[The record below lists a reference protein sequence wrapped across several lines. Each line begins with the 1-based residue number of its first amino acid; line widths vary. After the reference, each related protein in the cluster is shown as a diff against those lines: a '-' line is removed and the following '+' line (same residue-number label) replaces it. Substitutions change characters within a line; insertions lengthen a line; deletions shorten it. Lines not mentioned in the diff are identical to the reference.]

1 MLQPVFGDIGIE
13 PRIIY
18 DRRKVQRKDQPQ
30 RQRRQRRREKEPSI
44 LSHQFQHA
52 ENIARLESSSVWES
66 ALWFPIARLAPDL
79 VSTVSN
85 RELTGRRPQH
95 TMNDKPSMAEP
106 VFYDPERARWKRL
119 RRLVDALV
127 AVLSALVIFFVYTT
141 LRDERLPEL
150 LFSPQKRAFKALKES
165 EKEKARERQK
175 KLASRSHRKSKLP
188 ASEVKLNQEEG
199 IRAAFYVPW
208 DAASFSSLRDYS
220 RQIDLLYP
228 DWLHVLTPD
237 GRLQGVDDQT
247 NTFFDVVQSNRVRSV
262 DDRVMPLLKA
272 EDATMEVFP
281 MVNNFDGTEWVG
293 GITDFLNDPSARAV
307 FRQQV
312 GVYLSSDRFRGL
324 MVDFEAFPSVGQPGY
339 VALLNELASDLHA
352 RGMKLYVSVPAH
364 NPEFNYAAI
373 AGPADGVVVMNYD
386 EHYPGAA
393 SGPVASQDWFVDNL
407 KYIVKAIPK
416 EKVICAIANY
426 GYDWVLKPKKGKIPP
441 DARDHTVSAQEAWL
455 EARDSDEDVTFD
467 DDALNPH
474 FSYLDEHSLRHD
486 VWFLDAVTAL
496 NHMRA
501 AQTLGIQTFALWRL
515 GGEDRTLWRIWDVP
529 GEAGATDKL
538 RDVPPGQDV
547 DMEGQGEILR
557 IEDRPTHGTRDFTI
571 DAGTKL
577 ITDENFQSLPEPYR
591 VARYGYTPNKVA
603 LTFDDGPDPDWTP
616 KILDALKKE
625 HASATFFLI
634 GIQTDKFPGLAERI
648 YREGHAIG
656 NHTFTHPDVSNI
668 SSTQMKVELNLTE
681 RLFASLVGVRVVLMR
696 PPYAIDEEPDTADQ
710 VRPLEFAQD
719 LGYITVGN
727 RIDPNDWSDKPR
739 HHTAEEISTYV
750 LAHLPP
756 CGPNDLRCGNIVLL
770 HDGGGNRAE
779 TLRALPMIIDGIRA
793 RGLEVAPVYELL
805 GKTRADV
812 MAPLTTRELWAA
824 RLDGLGFWLFEAG
837 IVAITWIFFL
847 GDLLMTGRLLFIG
860 TAAVYD
866 RLQEKIFGRPAEV
879 ASYKPKVAVL
889 IPAYNEEKVVE
900 RTVRA
905 ALNSN
910 YPNLR
915 VIVIDDGSRDRTLEV
930 ARRAFAREEAAGR
943 VLILTKPNSGKA
955 EALNYG
961 IEHIGDA
968 ELFVG
973 IDADTVIAS
982 DAISRLVPHFINP
995 KVGAIA
1001 GNAKVGNRV
1010 NLWTRWQ
1017 ALEYITSQNFERR
1030 ALDVLG
1036 AVSVVPGAIGA
1047 WRVSAVR
1054 EAGGYQIDTVAED
1067 ADLTMALL
1075 RRGYRVEYED
1085 MALAYTEAPTS
1096 ANGLMR
1102 QRFRW
1107 SFGILQAVY
1116 KHSGVFARKGAL
1128 GFVALPNIVIFQILL
1143 PLVSPLIDIMFAVG
1157 AIWYFIQK
1165 HFHPDSTDPAS
1176 FHKLVAFFFV
1186 FLVVDFLASALA
1198 FALERRRPDDKE
1210 DSWLLTQVWLQRFAY
1225 RQLFSVVLFRTLKRA
1240 LEGRRFAWDK
1250 LERTAAVKYVP
1261 SENRDSVNVP

>member
-1 MLQPVFGDIGIE
+1 
-13 PRIIY
+13 
-18 DRRKVQRKDQPQ
+18 
-30 RQRRQRRREKEPSI
+30 
-44 LSHQFQHA
+44 
-52 ENIARLESSSVWES
+52 
-66 ALWFPIARLAPDL
+66 
-79 VSTVSN
+79 
-85 RELTGRRPQH
+85 
-95 TMNDKPSMAEP
+95 MAEP
-106 VFYDPERARWKRL
+106 VFYDPQRARWKRL
-119 RRLVDALV
+119 RRFVDALV
-127 AVLSALVIFFVYTT
+127 LAITALIIFFGYTT
-141 LRDERLPEL
+141 LRDEHLPEL

-175 KLASRSHRKSKLP
+175 KLANRSHRKSKLP

-208 DAASFSSLRDYS
+208 DAASFSSLRDFA
-220 RQIDLLYP
+220 RQVDLLYP
-228 DWLHVLTPD
+228 DWLHVLTSD
-237 GRLQGVDDQT
+237 GRLQAVDDQT
-247 NTFFDVVQSNRVRSV
+247 NKFFDVVQNNHVRSV
-262 DDRVMPLLKA
+262 DDRVMPFIKA
-272 EDATMEVFP
+272 ESPTMEVFP

-293 GITDFLNDPSARAV
+293 GITDFLNNPDARAA
-307 FRQQV
+307 FRRQV
-312 GVYLSSDRFRGL
+312 GMFLASDRFRGL

-339 VALLNELASDLHA
+339 VALLNELSLDLHA

-364 NPEFNYAAI
+364 NLEFDYAAI
-373 AGPADGVVVMNYD
+373 SKPADGVVVMNYD

-407 KYIVKAIPK
+407 KFAVKVIPR
-416 EKVICAIANY
+416 EKLICAIANY
-426 GYDWVLKPKKGKIPP
+426 GYDWVQKPAKGALPAGAK
-441 DARDHTVSAQEAWL
+441 DHSVSVQEAWL
-455 EARDSDEDVTFD
+455 EARDSDVDVTFD
-467 DDALNPH
+467 DDAMNPH
-474 FSYLDEHSLRHD
+474 FSYLDEGSLRHD

-496 NHMRA
+496 NHMRS
-501 AQTLGIQTFALWRL
+501 AQLLGIQTFALWKL
-515 GGEDRTLWRIWDVP
+515 GGEDRTIWKVWDIP
-529 GEAGATDKL
+529 GDPASAAKL
-538 RDVPPGQDV
+538 RSVPPGLDV

-557 IEDRPTHGTRDFTI
+557 IEERPTPGIRDLTI
-571 DAGTKL
+571 DANTKL
-577 ITDENFQSLPEPYR
+577 ITDEVFQSLPEPYR
-591 VARYGYTPNKVA
+591 VARYGYSPNKVA
-603 LTFDDGPDPDWTP
+603 LTFDDGPDPEWTP
-616 KILDALKKE
+616 KILDVLKEE
-625 HASATFFLI
+625 HATATFFLI
-634 GIQTDKFPGLAERI
+634 GIQTDKFPGLAKRI
-648 YREGHAIG
+648 YREGNTIG

-668 SSTQMKVELNLTE
+668 SSTQFKVELNLTE
-681 RLFASLVGVRVVLMR
+681 RLFASLDGVRVTLLR

-727 RIDPNDWSDKPR
+727 RIDPNDWNDKPR
-739 HHTAEEISTYV
+739 RRTAEEITASV
-750 LAHLPP
+750 MAHLPP
-756 CGPNDLRCGNIVLL
+756 CRGDDLRCGNIVLL
-770 HDGGGNRAE
+770 HDGGGDREE
-779 TLRALPMIIDGIRA
+779 TVRALPMIIKGVRA
-793 RGLEVAPVYELL
+793 RGLEIAPVYELF
-805 GKTRADV
+805 GKSRADV

-824 RLDGLGFWLFEAG
+824 RLDRLGFWLFEAG
-837 IVAITWIFFL
+837 IIAITWIFFL

-860 TAAVYD
+860 AAAIYD

-889 IPAYNEEKVVE
+889 IPAYNEEKVIV

-915 VIVIDDGSRDRTLEV
+915 VIVIDDGSRDRTLAV
-930 ARRAFAREEAAGR
+930 ARAAFAREEAAGR
-943 VLILTKPNSGKA
+943 VIILTKPNSGKA
-955 EALNYG
+955 DALNYG
-961 IEHIGDA
+961 IEHIEDA

-973 IDADTVIAS
+973 IDADTIIAS

-1085 MALAYTEAPTS
+1085 MALAYTEAPTN

-1143 PLVSPLIDIMFAVG
+1143 PLVSPLIDIMFVVG
-1157 AIWYFIQK
+1157 TIWYFVQK
-1165 HFHPDSTDPAS
+1165 RFHPDSTDPAS
-1176 FHKLVAFFFV
+1176 FHKLVAFFFA
-1186 FLVVDFLASALA
+1186 FLIIDFLASTLA

-1210 DSWLLTQVWLQRFAY
+1210 DVWLLSQVWLQRFAY
-1225 RQLFSVVLFRTLKRA
+1225 RQLFSVVLFKTLKRA
-1240 LEGRRFAWDK
+1240 LEGRKFAWDK

-1261 SENRDSVNVP
+1261 SESRDSVNVP

>member
-1 MLQPVFGDIGIE
+1 MDAV
-13 PRIIY
+13 
-18 DRRKVQRKDQPQ
+18 V
-30 RQRRQRRREKEPSI
+30 
-44 LSHQFQHA
+44 
-52 ENIARLESSSVWES
+52 
-66 ALWFPIARLAPDL
+66 LA
-79 VSTVSN
+79 
-85 RELTGRRPQH
+85 
-95 TMNDKPSMAEP
+95 
-106 VFYDPERARWKRL
+106 
-119 RRLVDALV
+119 
-127 AVLSALVIFFVYTT
+127 LSALIIFFVYTT
-141 LRDERLPEL
+141 LRDEPLPEL

-208 DAASFSSLRDYS
+208 DAASFSSLRDFS
-220 RQIDLLYP
+220 HQIDLLYP

-237 GRLQGVDDQT
+237 GRLQAVDDQT
-247 NTFFDVVQSNRVRSV
+247 NKFFDVVQNNHVRPV
-262 DDRVMPLLKA
+262 DDRVMPFLKA
-272 EDATMEVFP
+272 EDNNMEVFP
-281 MVNNFDGTEWVG
+281 MVNNFNGSEWVED
-293 GITDFLNDPSARAV
+293 ITGFLNNPEARSL
-307 FRQQV
+307 FRRQV
-312 GVYLSSDRFRGL
+312 ALYLASDRFRGL
-324 MVDFEAFPSVGQPGY
+324 MVDFESFPKAGQPGY
-339 VALLNELASDLHA
+339 IALLNELSADLHA

-364 NPEFNYAAI
+364 NEEFDYAVI
-373 AGPADGVVVMNYD
+373 AAPADGVVAMDYD

-393 SGPVASQDWFVDNL
+393 SGPVASQDWFVNNL
-407 KYIVKAIPK
+407 KFAVKVIPR
-416 EKVICAIANY
+416 EKLICAIANY
-426 GYDWVLKPKKGKIPP
+426 GYDWALKPKKGKLPA
-441 DARDHTVSAQEAWL
+441 DARDTSVSVQEAWL
-455 EARDSDEDVTFD
+455 AARDSDEDVTFD

-474 FSYLDEHSLRHD
+474 FSYLDERGLRHD

-501 AQTLGIQTFALWRL
+501 AQMLGIQTFALWRL
-515 GGEDRTLWRIWDVP
+515 GGEDRTLWRIWDMP
-529 GEAGATDKL
+529 GDAGAADKL

-557 IEDRPTHGTRDFTI
+557 IEDRPTHGTRDLTI
-571 DAGTKL
+571 DSDTKL

-591 VARYGYTPNKVA
+591 VARYGYSPNKVA
-603 LTFDDGPDPDWTP
+603 LTFDDGPDGDWTP
-616 KILDALKKE
+616 KILDVLKKE
-625 HASATFFLI
+625 QAPATFFLI
-634 GIQTDKFPGLAERI
+634 GIQADKFPGLVKRI
-648 YREGHAIG
+648 YNEDHTIG

-668 SSTQMKVELNLTE
+668 SSTHMKVELNLTE
-681 RLFASLVGVRVVLMR
+681 RLFASLVGVRATLLR

-719 LGYITVGN
+719 MGYTTVGN
-727 RIDPNDWSDKPR
+727 RIDPNDWSNNPR
-739 HHTAEEISTYV
+739 RSAEQISNYV

-756 CGPNDLRCGNIVLL
+756 CGVNDLRCGNIVLL

-779 TLRALPMIIDGIRA
+779 TVRALPMIIAGIRA
-793 RGLEVAPVYELL
+793 RGYEIVPVYELL

-812 MAPLTTRELWAA
+812 MAPLPTGQRWAA
-824 RLDGLGFWLFEAG
+824 RLDRLGFWLFDAG
-837 IVAITWIFFL
+837 VMGITWIFFL

-866 RLQEKIFGRPAEV
+866 RLHEKIFGRPSEV
-879 ASYKPKVAVL
+879 ASYRPKVAVL
-889 IPAYNEEKVVE
+889 IPAYNEEKVIL

-905 ALNSN
+905 ALNSD

-915 VIVIDDGSRDRTLEV
+915 VIVIDDGSRDRTLAV
-930 ARRAFAREEAAGR
+930 ARAAFGGEEAEGK
-943 VLILTKPNSGKA
+943 VLILTKPNAGKA

-961 IEHIGDA
+961 IEHIQDA

-973 IDADTVIAS
+973 IDADTIIAR
-982 DAISRLVPHFINP
+982 DAISRLVPHFVNP

-1030 ALDVLG
+1030 ALDVFG

-1054 EAGGYQIDTVAED
+1054 QAGGYQVDTVAED

-1075 RRGYRVEYED
+1075 RLGYRVEYED
-1085 MALAYTEAPTS
+1085 MALAYTEAPTN

-1116 KHSGVFARKGAL
+1116 KHSGVFGRKGAL

-1143 PLVSPLIDIMFAVG
+1143 PLVSPLIDIMFAFG

-1186 FLVVDFLASALA
+1186 FLVIDFLASAIA

-1210 DSWLLTQVWLQRFAY
+1210 DVWLLSQVWLQRFAY
-1225 RQLFSVVLFRTLKRA
+1225 RQLFSVVLFKTLKRA
-1240 LEGRRFAWDK
+1240 LEGRKFAWDK

-1261 SENRDSVNVP
+1261 SENRDQVNVP

>member
-1 MLQPVFGDIGIE
+1 
-13 PRIIY
+13 
-18 DRRKVQRKDQPQ
+18 
-30 RQRRQRRREKEPSI
+30 
-44 LSHQFQHA
+44 
-52 ENIARLESSSVWES
+52 
-66 ALWFPIARLAPDL
+66 
-79 VSTVSN
+79 
-85 RELTGRRPQH
+85 
-95 TMNDKPSMAEP
+95 MAEP
-106 VFYDPERARWKRL
+106 VFYDPRRARWKRL
-119 RRLVDALV
+119 RRLTDVVV
-127 AVLSALVIFFVYTT
+127 AALSALVIFFVYTT
-141 LRDERLPEL
+141 LRDEHLPEL

-165 EKEKARERQK
+165 EQQKARDRQK
-175 KLASRSHRKSKLP
+175 KLALRSHRKSKLSP
-188 ASEVKLNQEEG
+188 SEVKLNEEEG

-208 DAASFSSLRDYS
+208 DAASFSSLRDFS

-237 GRLQGVDDQT
+237 GRLQAVDDQT
-247 NTFFDVVQSNRVRSV
+247 NKFFDVVQNSRARTV
-262 DDRVMPLLKA
+262 DDRVMPMLKA
-272 EDATMEVFP
+272 ENNPMEVFP
-281 MVNNFDGTEWVG
+281 MVNNFDGTDWVA
-293 GITDFLNDPSARAV
+293 GIGAFLNDPAARAR

-312 GVYLSSDRFRGL
+312 QLYLASDSFRGL
-324 MVDFEAFPSVGQPGY
+324 MVDFESFPKAAQPGY
-339 VALLNELASDLHA
+339 VALLNELSADLHTK
-352 RGMKLYVSVPAH
+352 GLKLYVSVPAH
-364 NPEFNYAAI
+364 NEEFDYPAI
-373 AGPADGVVVMNYD
+373 AAPVDGVVVMNYD

-393 SGPVASQDWFVDNL
+393 SGPVASQDWFVENL
-407 KYIVKAIPK
+407 NFAVKAIPR
-416 EKVICAIANY
+416 EKLICAIANY
-426 GYDWVLKPKKGKIPP
+426 GYDWVLKPKKGKLPA
-441 DARDHTVSAQEAWL
+441 DAKDHGVSVQEAWL

-474 FSYLDEHSLRHD
+474 FSYLDERSLRHD

-515 GGEDRTLWRIWDVP
+515 GGEDRTIWRIWDIP
-529 GEAGATDKL
+529 GDAAAAAKL

-557 IEDRPTHGTRDFTI
+557 IEDRPTPGTRDLTI
-571 DAGTKL
+571 DPNSKL

-591 VARYGYTPNKVA
+591 VGRYGYSSNKVA
-603 LTFDDGPDPDWTP
+603 LTFDDGPDPEWTP
-616 KILDALKKE
+616 KILDVLKRENAK
-625 HASATFFLI
+625 ATFFLI
-634 GIQTDKFPGLAERI
+634 GIQTDRFSGIAKRI
-648 YREGHAIG
+648 YDEGHTIG

-668 SSTQMKVELNLTE
+668 SNKHMKVELNLTE
-681 RLFASLVGVRVVLMR
+681 RLFASLVGVRATLMR

-710 VRPLEFAQD
+710 VRPLEIAQD
-719 LGYITVGN
+719 MGYTTVGN
-727 RIDPNDWSDKPR
+727 RIDPNDWTDKPR
-739 HHTAEEISTYV
+739 RHSAEELSAYV

-756 CGPNDLRCGNIVLL
+756 CGANDLRCGNIVLL

-779 TLRALPMIIDGIRA
+779 TVRALPMIIDGIRA
-793 RGLEVAPVYELL
+793 RGYEVAPVYELL
-805 GKTRADV
+805 GKTQADV
-812 MAPLTTRELWAA
+812 MAPLPTGQRWAA
-824 RLDGLGFWLFEAG
+824 RLDRLSFWLFDAAV
-837 IVAITWIFFL
+837 ISIAWIFFI
-847 GDLLMTGRLLFIG
+847 GDILMTGRLVFIG
-860 TAAVYD
+860 AAAVFD
-866 RLQEKIFGRPAEV
+866 RLQEKIFGKPAEI
-879 ASYKPKVAVL
+879 ASYRPKVAVL
-889 IPAYNEEKVVE
+889 IPAYNEEKVIE

-930 ARRAFAREEAAGR
+930 ARAAFTREEAEGR
-943 VLILTKPNSGKA
+943 VLILTKPNAGKA
-955 EALNYG
+955 EALNFG
-961 IEHIGDA
+961 IEHILDA

-973 IDADTVIAS
+973 IDADTIIAH
-982 DAISRLVPHFINP
+982 DAVSRLVPHFINP

-1054 EAGGYQIDTVAED
+1054 EAGCYQTDTVAED

-1085 MALAYTEAPTS
+1085 MALAYTEAPTN

-1116 KHSGVFARKGAL
+1116 KHRGVLARKGAL

-1143 PLVSPLIDIMFAVG
+1143 PLVSPLIDIMFAFG

-1176 FHKLVAFFFV
+1176 FHKLVAFFFA
-1186 FLVVDFLASALA
+1186 FLVIDFLASALA

-1210 DSWLLTQVWLQRFAY
+1210 DPWLLSQVWLQRFAY
-1225 RQLFSVVLFRTLKRA
+1225 RQLFSVVLFKTLKRA
-1240 LEGRRFAWDK
+1240 LEGRKFAWDK

-1261 SENRDSVNVP
+1261 TESRDSVAQ

>member
-1 MLQPVFGDIGIE
+1 
-13 PRIIY
+13 
-18 DRRKVQRKDQPQ
+18 
-30 RQRRQRRREKEPSI
+30 
-44 LSHQFQHA
+44 
-52 ENIARLESSSVWES
+52 
-66 ALWFPIARLAPDL
+66 
-79 VSTVSN
+79 
-85 RELTGRRPQH
+85 
-95 TMNDKPSMAEP
+95 MAEP
-106 VFYDPERARWKRL
+106 VFYDPKRARWKRL
-119 RRLVDALV
+119 RRFVDILVV
-127 AVLSALVIFFVYTT
+127 ALSALIIFFVYTT

-150 LFSPQKRAFKALKES
+150 LFSPQKRAFKALKEN
-165 EKEKARERQK
+165 EKEKARDRQK
-175 KLASRSHRKSKLP
+175 KLASRSHRKSRLP

-208 DAASFSSLRDYS
+208 DAASFSSLRDFS

-247 NTFFDVVQSNRVRSV
+247 NKFFDVVQNNRVRPV
-262 DDRVMPLLKA
+262 DDRVMPFLKA
-272 EDATMEVFP
+272 EDPGMEVFP
-281 MVNNFDGTEWVG
+281 MVNNFDGASWIG
-293 GITDFLNDPSARAV
+293 DITGFLNNPDARAI

-312 GVYLSSDRFRGL
+312 QLYLASDRFRGL
-324 MVDFEAFPSVGQPGY
+324 MVDFEAFPSSGQSGY
-339 VALLNELASDLHA
+339 IALLNELSSDLHS
-352 RGMKLYVSVPAH
+352 RGMKLYVSLPAH
-364 NPEFNYAAI
+364 NNEFDYAAV
-373 AGPADGVVVMNYD
+373 AAPADGVVIMNYD

-407 KYIVKAIPK
+407 KFAVKAIPH
-416 EKVICAIANY
+416 EKIICAIANY
-426 GYDWVLKPKKGKIPP
+426 GYDWVLKPKKGKLPS
-441 DARDHTVSAQEAWL
+441 DERDHTVSVQEAWL
-455 EARDSDEDVTFD
+455 EARDSDEDVNFD

-474 FSYLDEHSLRHD
+474 FSYLDERSLRHD

-501 AQTLGIQTFALWRL
+501 AQMLGIRTFALWRL
-515 GGEDRTLWRIWDVP
+515 GGEDRTIWRVWDVP
-529 GEAGATDKL
+529 GDAGATDKL
-538 RDVPPGQDV
+538 RDTPPGQDV

-557 IEDRPTHGTRDFTI
+557 IEDRPAHGTRDLTI
-571 DAGTKL
+571 EPKTKL

-591 VARYGYTPNKVA
+591 VARYGYSTNKVV
-603 LTFDDGPDPDWTP
+603 LTFDDGPDPTWTP
-616 KILDALKKE
+616 KILDVLKSKN
-625 HASATFFLI
+625 APATFFLI
-634 GIQTDKFPGLAERI
+634 GIQTDKFSGLAERI
-648 YREGHAIG
+648 YNEGHTIG

-668 SSTQMKVELNLTE
+668 SSTYMKVELNLTE
-681 RLFASLVGVRVVLMR
+681 RLFASLVGVRATLMR

-710 VRPLEFAQD
+710 VKPLEFSQD
-719 LGYITVGN
+719 MGYITVGN
-727 RIDPNDWSDKPR
+727 RIDPSDWSSNPR
-739 HHTAEEISTYV
+739 YTAEQISNYV

-779 TLRALPMIIDGIRA
+779 TVRALPMIIDGIRA
-793 RGLEVAPVYELL
+793 RGLEIAPVYDLL

-812 MAPLTTRELWAA
+812 MSPLPTGERWAA
-824 RLDGLGFWLFEAG
+824 RLDRLGFWLFDVG
-837 IVAITWIFFL
+837 TLGITWIFFL

-866 RLQEKIFGRPAEV
+866 RLHEKIFGRPAEV
-879 ASYKPKVAVL
+879 ASYKPRVAVL
-889 IPAYNEEKVVE
+889 IPAYNEEKVIV

-905 ALNSN
+905 ALNSD
-910 YPNLR
+910 YPDIR

-930 ARRAFAREEAAGR
+930 ARNAFVKEEAVGR
-943 VLILTKPNSGKA
+943 VLILTKPNAGKA

-961 IEHIGDA
+961 IEHILDA

-973 IDADTVIAS
+973 IDADTIIAH
-982 DAISRLVPHFINP
+982 DAISRLVPHFVNP

-1085 MALAYTEAPTS
+1085 MALAYTEAPTN

-1116 KHSGVFARKGAL
+1116 KHSGVLARKGAL

-1143 PLVSPLIDIMFAVG
+1143 PLVSPLIDIMFAAG
-1157 AIWYFIQK
+1157 AIWYGVQK

-1176 FHKLVAFFFV
+1176 FHKLVAFFFA
-1186 FLVVDFLASALA
+1186 FLVIDFLASALA
-1198 FALERRRPDDKE
+1198 FALERRRPDEKE
-1210 DSWLLTQVWLQRFAY
+1210 DVWLLSQVWLQRFAY
-1225 RQLFSVVLFRTLKRA
+1225 RQLFSVVLFKTLKRA

-1250 LERTAAVKYVP
+1250 LERTAAVNYVP
-1261 SENRDSVNVP
+1261 AENHERVNVP